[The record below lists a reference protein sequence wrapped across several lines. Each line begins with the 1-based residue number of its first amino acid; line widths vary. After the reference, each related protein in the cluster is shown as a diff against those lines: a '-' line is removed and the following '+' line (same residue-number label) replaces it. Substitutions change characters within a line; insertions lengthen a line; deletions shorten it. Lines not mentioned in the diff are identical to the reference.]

1 MKSKTLALIF
11 LACIVAGFFL
21 AAAGDNSGNSFVMWF
36 GIVLI
41 AGGVGTFIKWYKQQD
56 QA

>member
-11 LACIVAGFFL
+11 LACIVSGFFM
-21 AAAGDNSGNSFVMWF
+21 AGIGDNSGNSGLMWT
-36 GIVLI
+36 GIVVI
-41 AGGVGTFIKWYKQQD
+41 AAGFVAFVKWYKQQG